1 MVFRVSRGLRLASG
15 PDPRTRRPC
24 PATWLRTVGPARKA
38 FAGVIVRSYA
48 RPMADIPL
56 LWLIGTAG
64 SGKTSTAWS
73 LFSQLADE
81 GVKVAFVDGDQVGMA
96 YPARPGDPDED
107 QVKARGLGAVWPGFR
122 AAGAQCLIVSGIVE
136 DAATVADY
144 AAQVPDTAMTLVE
157 LRVGSAE
164 LRDRLIGRGA
174 EYLIEPALALAAQL
188 EREPLT
194 EHRVETGGRSVEAVV
209 KLVRGRLGD
218 WPGATAGSVE
228 AFDIP
233 GPVESGPLPMAW
245 ICGATGVGKSTVA
258 FGVFMRL
265 LGSGV
270 KASYIDLAQIGWFR
284 PAAED
289 DPDGHRLK
297 ARNLAALW
305 QTHRVAG
312 SEYLVVSGTGGGAAT
327 AQHYLDAVPDCEPA
341 VVRLD
346 ARPEILA
353 ERIRMRSKGIGV
365 ELPGDDLRGL
375 AEADLER
382 RIEAAQVEA
391 AQLERDRIGEFRL
404 DTSDRTADELADAVM
419 DLIKR
424 RP

>member
-1 MVFRVSRGLRLASG
+1 L
-15 PDPRTRRPC
+15 
-24 PATWLRTVGPARKA
+24 
-38 FAGVIVRSYA
+38 AGVIVRSYA
-48 RPMADIPL
+48 RRVTDIPL

-64 SGKTSTAWS
+64 SGKTTTAWA

-81 GVKVAFVDGDQVGMA
+81 GVRVAYVDCDQLGMA
-96 YPARPGDPDED
+96 YPARPEDPDND
-107 QVKARGLGAVWPGFR
+107 QVTAQGLGAVWPGFR
-122 AAGAQCLIVSGIVE
+122 AAGAQCLIVSGVVE
-136 DAATVADY
+136 RAGTVADY

-157 LRVGSAE
+157 LRVGTEE
-164 LRDRLIGRGA
+164 LRDRLIGRDSG
-174 EYLIEPALALAAQL
+174 YLIEPAIALAAAL

-194 EHRVETGGRSVEAVV
+194 EHRVDTGGRSVEDVA
-209 KLVRGRLGD
+209 KLVRGCIGD
-218 WPGATAGSVE
+218 WPGVTASSVR
-228 AFDIP
+228 AFDAP
-233 GPVESGPLPMAW
+233 APVPAESDRMPMAW

-265 LGSGV
+265 LNSGV

-305 QTHRVAG
+305 RTHRAAG

-327 AQHYLDAVPDCEPA
+327 ARHYLEAVPDCEPA
-341 VVRLD
+341 IVRLD

-353 ERIRMRSKGIGV
+353 DRIRLRGKGIGV

-375 AEADLER
+375 PQADLER
-382 RIEAAQVEA
+382 RIEAAKEEA

-404 DTSDRTADELADAVM
+404 DTSDRTPDELADAIM
-419 DLIKR
+419 DRI

>member
-1 MVFRVSRGLRLASG
+1 MA
-15 PDPRTRRPC
+15 
-24 PATWLRTVGPARKA
+24 AT
-38 FAGVIVRSYA
+38 
-48 RPMADIPL
+48 PL

-64 SGKTSTAWS
+64 AGKTTTAWA
-73 LFSQLADE
+73 LYSQLADE
-81 GVKVAFVDGDQVGMA
+81 GVRVAYVDGDQMGMA
-96 YPARPGDPDED
+96 YPARPEDPDCD

-122 AAGAQCLIVSGIVE
+122 AAGAQCLIVSGLV
-136 DAATVADY
+136 DRAATVADY

-157 LRVGSAE
+157 LRVGSEE
-164 LRDRLIGRGA
+164 LRDRLIGRGS
-174 EYLIEPALALAAQL
+174 ENLIEPAVALAAAL

-194 EHRVETGGRSVEAVV
+194 EHRVDTGGRSVEDVV
-209 KLVRGRLGD
+209 KLVREGIGD
-218 WPGATAGSVE
+218 WPGVTASSVR
-228 AFDIP
+228 AFDDP
-233 GPVESGPLPMAW
+233 APVASDRLPMAW

-258 FGVFMRL
+258 FRVFMRL
-265 LGSGV
+265 LSSGV

-297 ARNLAALW
+297 ARNLRALW
-305 QTHRVAG
+305 QAHRAAG

-327 AQHYLDAVPDCEPA
+327 ARHYLDAVPDCEPT

-353 ERIRMRSKGIGV
+353 DRIRLRSEGIGV

-375 AEADLER
+375 PETDLER
-382 RIEAAQVEA
+382 RIGAAKEEAAL
-391 AQLERDRIGEFRL
+391 LERDRIGEFRL
-404 DTSDRTADELADAVM
+404 DTSDRTPDELADAVM

>member
-1 MVFRVSRGLRLASG
+1 
-15 PDPRTRRPC
+15 
-24 PATWLRTVGPARKA
+24 
-38 FAGVIVRSYA
+38 
-48 RPMADIPL
+48 MADTPL
-56 LWLIGTAG
+56 LWLIGTSG
-64 SGKTSTAWS
+64 SGKTTTAWA
-73 LFSQLADE
+73 LYSQLADE
-81 GVKVAFVDGDQVGMA
+81 GVKVAFVDGDQLGMA
-96 YPARPGDPDED
+96 YPAPPGDPDND

-122 AAGAQCLIVSGIVE
+122 AAGAQCLIVSGVVE
-136 DAATVADY
+136 GAATVADY

-157 LRVGSAE
+157 LRVGTEE

-174 EYLIEPALALAAQL
+174 EYLIEPALAHAAAL

-194 EHRVETGGRSVEAVV
+194 EHRVDTGGRSVDEVV
-209 KLVRGRLGD
+209 KLVRRRIGD

-228 AFDIP
+228 AFDAP
-233 GPVESGPLPMAW
+233 DPVESDPLPMAW
-245 ICGATGVGKSTVA
+245 ICGATGLGKSTVA

-270 KASYIDLAQIGWFR
+270 KASYVDLAQIGWFR
-284 PAAED
+284 PTAED

-305 QTHRVAG
+305 RAHRAAG

-327 AQHYLDAVPDCEPA
+327 ARHYLDAVPDCEPA

-346 ARPEILA
+346 ARSEVLA
-353 ERIRMRSKGIGV
+353 ERIRLRGKGVGV

-382 RIEAAQVEA
+382 RIEAAQEEA
-391 AQLERDRIGEFRL
+391 AQLDRDRIGDFQL

-419 DLIKR
+419 ELIKR
-424 RP
+424 